1 MQEFQRRGIALY
13 YQVESYIR
21 DKIMSNE
28 WPSGYK
34 LLSEPELAKELNVS
48 RSTIRQAI
56 SDLADSGLLIRKQGL
71 GTFVAESIYEDD
83 FISNYLPDEF
93 GKKHTLLSKRTVPSS
108 LMLSERLQL
117 SMGMSLYE
125 IRRARMLKNEEV
137 PAIIETSYL
146 ESARFPQLLDHDL
159 TGEVKLYSLLRVHY
173 HVQMSSQ
180 NTLIEPTV
188 LKPDEAKILHCK
200 VGQPVLLLVRTCYD
214 AAGKPFI
221 TTKILVR
228 PDKCRISIS
237 TKY

>member
-1 MQEFQRRGIALY
+1 MQEFHRRGVALY

-56 SDLADSGLLIRKQGL
+56 SDLAESGLLIRRQGL

-93 GKKHTLLSKRTVPSS
+93 GKKHILISKQIIPSG
-108 LMLSERLQL
+108 LMLSERLQVP
-117 SMGMSLYE
+117 MGTQLYE
-125 IRRARMLKNEEV
+125 IRRARLLKDEDI

-146 ESARFPQLLDHDL
+146 EVARFPQLLEYDFTD
-159 TGEVKLYSLLRVHY
+159 VKLYEFLRIQY
-173 HVQMSSQ
+173 QIQMTSQ
-180 NTLIEPTV
+180 NTVIEPTV
-188 LKPDEAKILHCK
+188 LKPEEARVLHCK
-200 VGQPVLLLVRTCYD
+200 TGQPVLLMVRTCCD

-221 TTKILVR
+221 HSKSLIR
-228 PDKCRISIS
+228 PDKCRISIR